1 MKYCDVLRQAAE
13 ELSKAGNSEAKL
25 DSWCLMEEVSGMN
38 RTQWYLNS
46 QNEMPEEKKT
56 EFERMLNR
64 LLQGEPIS
72 YIIGSRG
79 FMGYSFVVDENVL
92 IPRQDTELLVEE
104 SLRIATDELNKMPEE
119 FKENYSILD
128 MCTGSGCIAISIDKM
143 LEESNH
149 KVSVTAADISEGAL
163 KIAALNNERLGAGVE
178 LAQSDMFGNVT
189 GKYNM
194 IVSNPPY
201 IPKVQMDELD
211 KKVVE
216 FEPYSA
222 LYGGRDGLDFYR
234 IIAREA
240 GNYLEGGGWLL
251 LEIGF
256 DQGESVPELLQ
267 EYGFENIKVLKDYNN
282 LDRVVTA
289 NKCEN
294 K

>member
-1 MKYCDVLRQAAE
+1 MKFSEVLKQATE
-13 ELSKAGNSEAKL
+13 SLSLAGNSEAML
-25 DSWCLMEEVSGMN
+25 DAWYLMEEVSKMS
-38 RTQWYLNS
+38 RTQWYLNC
-46 QNEMPEEKKT
+46 QNEMPEEKQK
-56 EFERMLNR
+56 EFNRMLLR
-64 LLQGEPIS
+64 LLAGEPVS
-72 YIIGSRG
+72 YIIGTRG
-79 FMGYSFVVDENVL
+79 FMGYDFVVDENVL

-104 SLRIATDELNKMPEE
+104 ALRIVGEE
-119 FKENYSILD
+119 FGKVSDNKGNSYSILD

-143 LEESNH
+143 LKESNH
-149 KVSVTAADISEGAL
+149 KASVTATDISEGAL
-163 KIAALNNERLGAGVE
+163 RIAALNNEKLGADVE
-178 LAQSDMFGNVT
+178 LIQSDMFGNVA

-216 FEPYSA
+216 YEPYSA
-222 LYGGRDGLDFYR
+222 LYGGNDGLDFYR

-240 GNYLEGGGWLL
+240 GAYLEAGGWLL
-251 LEIGF
+251 LEIGY
-256 DQGESVPELLQ
+256 DQGESVPELLL

-289 NKCEN
+289 NKCKN

>member
-1 MKYCDVLRQAAE
+1 MKYCDVLRQAEE
-13 ELSKAGNSEAKL
+13 ELSWAGNSEAKL
-25 DSWCLMEEVSGMN
+25 DSWYLMEEVSGMN
-38 RTQWYLNS
+38 RTEWYLNS
-46 QNEMPEEKKT
+46 HSEMPEEKKN
-56 EFERMLNR
+56 EFEKMVLR
-64 LLQGEPIS
+64 LLKGEPVS

-104 SLRIATDELNKMPEE
+104 ALRIAGDEIGKVPDGDGNT
-119 FKENYSILD
+119 YSILD
-128 MCTGSGCIAISIDKM
+128 MCTGSGCIAISIDNM
-143 LEESNH
+143 LRESNH
-149 KVSVTAADISEGAL
+149 KALVTAADISEGAL
-163 KIAALNNERLGAGVE
+163 RIAALNNERLGAGVE
-178 LAQSDMFGNVT
+178 LVQSDMFGNVT

-201 IPKVQMDELD
+201 IPKAQMDELD
-211 KKVVE
+211 KKVVDY
-216 FEPYSA
+216 EPYSA
-222 LYGGRDGLDFYR
+222 LYGGSDGLDFYR

-240 GNYLEGGGWLL
+240 GDYLEAGGWLL

-256 DQGESVPELLQ
+256 DQGESVPELLL

-294 K
+294 

>member
-1 MKYCDVLRQAAE
+1 MKYCEVLKQATE
-13 ELSKAGNSEAKL
+13 RLSLAGNKEAKL
-25 DSWCLMEEVSGMN
+25 DSWYLMEEVSKMN

-104 SLRIATDELNKMPEE
+104 ALRLAKDEINKKLEDA
-119 FKENYSILD
+119 KGSYRVLD

-143 LEESNH
+143 LNES
-149 KVSVTAADISEGAL
+149 KQQVSVSAADISEGAL

-178 LAQSDMFGNVT
+178 LVQSNMFDNVT
-189 GKYNM
+189 GKYNI

-201 IPKVQMDELD
+201 IPKAQMDELE
-211 KKVVE
+211 KKVVDY
-216 FEPYSA
+216 EPYSA
-222 LYGGRDGLDFYR
+222 LYGGMDGLDFYR
-234 IIAREA
+234 IIAKEA
-240 GNYLEGGGWLL
+240 GNYLEDDGWLL
-251 LEIGF
+251 LEIGY
-256 DQGESVPELLQ
+256 DQGESVPELLVKN
-267 EYGFENIKVLKDYNN
+267 GFENIRVLKDYNN
-282 LDRVVTA
+282 LNRVVIA
-289 NKCEN
+289 NKYEN